1 MIDMLTLNAV
11 DWIQSPFQS
20 SQGVVENC
28 IEIIKEAMLLA
39 KWIVSMVQT
48 PKFDFIV
55 MILKLISDWLKLSI
69 WPVIVTVTYVLL

>member
-11 DWIQSPFQS
+11 DWI
-20 SQGVVENC
+20 
-28 IEIIKEAMLLA
+28 EIIKEAMLLT